1 MFSEETL
8 ASSDFIGRKIS
19 YAKADTFVE
28 GKDLLLGLSDTLE
41 FLKTVPSGS
50 VKLVVTSPP
59 YNIGKVYEERVKLDE
74 YLDYQGKVAREC
86 VRILRDDGNLAWEV
100 GNYVYNREI
109 FPLDYF
115 FYMIFKEDYGMKMRN
130 RIIWRIGHGLHASL
144 RFSGRYETISW
155 YTKSDHYT
163 FNLDAV
169 RVPQKYPGKTHY
181 RGKNY
186 GKPSGNPLGKNP
198 EDVWD
203 IVLQDWESEMWEIPN
218 VKSNHPEYTG
228 HPAQFPI
235 ELVQR
240 IVLAL
245 TDENDVVLDPF
256 GGVGSSAL
264 AALLLGRKAI
274 SVERDER
281 YVDTTLERVRAMVNG
296 TLRIRKLGTRVHI
309 PTGKEKVS
317 RIPESWFENESGK

>member
-1 MFSEETL
+1 MISEEYL
-8 ASSDFIGRKIS
+8 SPPNAIGKRIS
-19 YAKADTFVE
+19 FAKSDTFVE
-28 GKDLLLGLSDTLE
+28 NKDLLLGLNDSLE
-41 FLKTVPSGS
+41 FLRTVPTGS

-59 YNIGKVYEERVKLDE
+59 YNIGKVYEERVKLNE
-74 YLDYQGKVAREC
+74 YLEYQGKVAKEC
-86 VRILRDDGNLAWEV
+86 VRILSDDGNLAWEV
-100 GNYVYNREI
+100 GNYVYNKEI

-115 FYMIFKEDYGMKMRN
+115 FYRIFKEDNGMKMRN

-144 RFSGRYETISW
+144 RFSGRYESISW
-155 YTKSDHYT
+155 YTKTDRYT

-181 RGKNY
+181 RGENY

-203 IVLQDWESEMWEIPN
+203 VVLQDWESEMWEIPN

-240 IVLAL
+240 LILAL
-245 TDENDVVLDPF
+245 TDENDIVLDPF

-274 SVERDER
+274 SVERDQKYTE
-281 YVDTTLERVRAMVNG
+281 TALQRVMDMLNG
-296 TLRIRKLGTRVHI
+296 TLKIRRIGTKVYV
-309 PTGKEKVS
+309 PTGREKVS
-317 RIPESWFENESGK
+317 QVPKEWIENESN